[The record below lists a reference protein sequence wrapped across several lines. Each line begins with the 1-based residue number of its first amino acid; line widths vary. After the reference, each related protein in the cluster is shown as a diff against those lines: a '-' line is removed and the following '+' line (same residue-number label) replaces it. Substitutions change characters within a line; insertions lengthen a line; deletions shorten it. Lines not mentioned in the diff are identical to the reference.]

1 MGLKIT
7 LEVYSLYNCSQV
19 HEIFGQKC
27 HLPFIYLYLY
37 VFLDPYNL
45 FSISNN
51 WKYCLHIHTC
61 QLYIY
66 IVLMFLLMYMTLVL
80 NIQGIYTKCTRLI
93 QIYQL

>member
-27 HLPFIYLYLY
+27 HLSFIYLYLY

-66 IVLMFLLMYMTLVL
+66 IY
-80 NIQGIYTKCTRLI
+80 IYYCFDVFAHVYDTCTKYTRHL
-93 QIYQL
+93 Y